1 MAQNTEQLDPAR
13 NLPPGFVLD
22 APQDPSANLPPGF
35 VLDRPQPRHGDP
47 SGAATVQ
54 RSTMGTRA
62 REMALGAVEGLGLDP
77 AKPVSSALSGLWN
90 LGKSIL
96 TGGENIEIDPVTLK
110 ATGDDPIISPIVAA
124 SKQQL
129 AESQRRFDQGDL
141 AGATVY
147 AYAGLVPLIGPT
159 ATRIGDGI
167 REGMETGDYDKMA
180 NNVGQAISFIGAL
193 ETGTKGGR
201 AATAGAIEKT
211 GGAVVQAAETTA
223 ARAGQIAEKGKQF
236 ITGKGGDPTNLLT
249 RALKPKSTNIR
260 FEADMN
266 RAIPEIKLTE
276 AELGRPIGGLD
287 DLVEAIPLAKKRVR
301 AQYDDIAG
309 PQRMRQIDGT
319 PIAEAIE
326 ASVSRKLK
334 FTNPKKAAAIV
345 EEADKYRRSFAV
357 EELEDFLKT
366 TNAELDAY
374 YGKYPAASRV
384 ARTANPD
391 TAVTVAEGKALRDV
405 IYGALNEGTQPGI
418 PRELNRRYGALL
430 NLEKETFRRRN
441 VALRQQAESLTE
453 QLGKVA
459 AAFEVGKAAL
469 EAPIRP
475 FHAAQR
481 LVGAYAGRKVATII
495 KERNTADAYIQRA
508 LENYTRRPGGV
519 PPSSSK
525 PPTPRKPLPPG
536 PTTTQSGGVAPSR
549 STSVTV
555 SHAPPVETANL
566 YKQIVNDSVEAR
578 LKNILAEQRS
588 GATEMTGRARMEVDP
603 NNPHNVAEI
612 TARHGGGFKV
622 AFPELGRLPDA
633 PSRIAAAIEKGS
645 GVLYEEVKK
654 AVKRFI
660 EDSEGEAILSFL
672 EDTP

>member
-1 MAQNTEQLDPAR
+1 MPQQSTFDPVKLGARLRRFDPAAYGAK
-13 NLPPGFVLD
+13 PVPGQ
-22 APQDPSANLPPGF
+22 A
-35 VLDRPQPRHGDP
+35 RHLTP
-47 SGAATVQ
+47 GAATVQ
-54 RSTMGTRA
+54 HSTMGTRA

-77 AKPVSSALSGLWN
+77 AKPVSSALSGLWD
-90 LGKSIL
+90 LGKAVL
-96 TGGENIEIDPVTLK
+96 TGGENIQIDPVTLK
-110 ATGDDPIISPIVAA
+110 ATGDDPIISPIVDAL
-124 SKQQL
+124 KEQF
-129 AESQRRFDQGDL
+129 AESKRRFDQGDSKGAAVYAL
-141 AGATVY
+141 AGA
-147 AYAGLVPLIGPT
+147 VPLIGPT
-159 ATRIGDGI
+159 STRIGEQI

-180 NNVGQAISFIGAL
+180 NGVGKAISFIGAL
-193 ETGTKGGR
+193 EAGTKSGR
-201 AATAGAIEKT
+201 AATSSAIETT
-211 GGAVVQAAETTA
+211 GGAVVRTGGA
-223 ARAGQIAEKGKQF
+223 IAEKTGQAVQKGKQF
-236 ITGKGGDPTNLLT
+236 VTGKGGDPTNLIT

-276 AELGRPIGGLD
+276 AELGRPISGLD

-309 PQRMRQIDGT
+309 PQRMRQIDGS

-334 FTNPKKAAAIV
+334 FTNPEKAAAIV
-345 EEADKYRRSFAV
+345 KEADKYRRSFAV

-391 TAVTVAEGKALRDV
+391 TAVTVAEGKALRDA
-405 IYGALNEGTQPGI
+405 IYSALDDGTQPGI

-519 PPSSSK
+519 PPSASK
-525 PPTPRKPLPPG
+525 PPAPRKPLTPG
-536 PTTTQSGGVAPSR
+536 PTTTQSGGVAPSG
-549 STSVTV
+549 STIGNGQPC
-555 SHAPPVETANL
+555 A
-566 YKQIVNDSVEAR
+566 
-578 LKNILAEQRS
+578 
-588 GATEMTGRARMEVDP
+588 TGR
-603 NNPHNVAEI
+603 N
-612 TARHGGGFKV
+612 
-622 AFPELGRLPDA
+622 
-633 PSRIAAAIEKGS
+633 
-645 GVLYEEVKK
+645 
-654 AVKRFI
+654 
-660 EDSEGEAILSFL
+660 GESLQA
-672 EDTP
+672 DRR